1 MNRAEYAYSQART
14 YSQPLPDTDR
24 VNHPIW
30 SLEMLDETGDEA
42 DMTSV
47 DMTSEELIVGWS
59 LLQMYGQWMS
69 TSGEPVAV
77 MPKKTL
83 PERLAL
89 MLLDLSA
96 EQDGL
101 IEDVTFHDLAVA
113 LDTNRDTIAS
123 ILRAFRRQ
131 GLVDFGHRRMLI
143 QDVGSLAE
151 IAGEPD
157 IRFI

>member
-1 MNRAEYAYSQART
+1 MNRAEYASSQT
-14 YSQPLPDTDR
+14 QTFSQPLPDTDR

-30 SLEMLDETGDEA
+30 SLGMLDEIGDE
-42 DMTSV
+42 S

-59 LLQMYGQWMS
+59 LLQMYGHWS
-69 TSGEPVAV
+69 PPTDDTVAV

-101 IEDVTFHDLAVA
+101 IRDVTFHELAIA

-123 ILRAFRRQ
+123 VLRAFRRQ
-131 GLVDFGHRRMLI
+131 GLVNFGHRRMLV
-143 QDVGSLAE
+143 QDIGSLAE